1 MPDLLY
7 KVSVSLLLVFI
18 VQFLLESVWA
28 QEGLSSRAEF
38 LSEVLQKRYE
48 DTEDIMAKFTQE
60 TYPPGTVEPVK
71 ASGTVYFKR
80 PHQMRWE
87 YEEPEKHIIV
97 TQGKDV
103 YIFEEEVNQVMILPR
118 EQFLS
123 SQISQAFFF
132 GKGRLGDFFQVM
144 PTEPDRP
151 LSRWTLKLIPKESS
165 SQIRSLWITLDP
177 KTHLIAEIWIEDTMG
192 GKSHLKF
199 FDMKRNQGIKGSL
212 FKFSIPE
219 DATVYRSGENLGGFS
234 N

>member
-1 MPDLLY
+1 MTDLLY
-7 KVSVSLLLVFI
+7 RIYISLLFVFLVPF
-18 VQFLLESVWA
+18 FLGSVWA
-28 QEGLSSRAEF
+28 QESPSSRSVF

-48 DTEDIMAKFTQE
+48 DTEDIIAKFTQE
-60 TYPPGTVEPVK
+60 TYPPGTLEPVT
-71 ASGTVYFKR
+71 ASGMVYFKR

-87 YEEPEKHIIV
+87 YQEPEKQIIV

-123 SQISQAFFF
+123 SKISQAFFF
-132 GKGRLGDFFQVM
+132 GEGRLGDFFQVK
-144 PTEPDRP
+144 PAESDRP
-151 LSRWTLKLIPKESS
+151 LARWTLKLIPKEPS
-165 SQIRSLWITLDP
+165 SQLRSLWITLDP
-177 KTHLIAEIWIEDTMG
+177 KTHLIAEIWMEDNMG

-219 DATVYRSGENLGGFS
+219 DATVYRSSENLSGFS